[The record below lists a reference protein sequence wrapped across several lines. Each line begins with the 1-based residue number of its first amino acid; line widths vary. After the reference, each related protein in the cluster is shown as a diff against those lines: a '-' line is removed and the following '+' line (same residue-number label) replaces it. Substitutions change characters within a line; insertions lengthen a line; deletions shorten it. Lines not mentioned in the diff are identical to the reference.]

1 MNKVS
6 CPVCDFK
13 AREDACIHFTV
24 SGVVAHIVCRMEI
37 KDFPFCPVC
46 FFTPKETGE
55 YEYFQARLD
64 RVILQRSGIQVKS
77 IVVKDDLG
85 RYREMDIDDFRKLK
99 TSGFNPSPDYG
110 DDGSSMATDS
120 WGGAGPD
127 CISGPE

>member
-13 AREDACIHFTV
+13 AREDDYIHFTITGA
-24 SGVVAHIVCRMEI
+24 GVTREIVCHMKI
-37 KDFPFCPVC
+37 KAFPFCPVC

-64 RVILQRSGIQVKS
+64 I
-77 IVVKDDLG
+77 
-85 RYREMDIDDFRKLK
+85 EDFKKIK

-110 DDGSSMATDS
+110 DDGSTMATDS

-127 CISGPE
+127 CITMLGEAQLR